1 MGGRGDRG
9 AGRCAGPGLVDAGAR
24 VAVAGRDPDRL
35 AALAADLGGVPAQ
48 GLDVVDVESGR
59 AAAREAA
66 QALGGLDAVVVASGV
81 VAFGPAA
88 DADDAVVEEVFAVN
102 TLGPMSLVRSALPLL
117 ADGGAVV
124 LLSAVVADAPTLH
137 MAEYSA
143 SKAALSSW
151 ASVLRREL
159 RPAGWRCSTSSRRT
173 WRPGWSTGRWPGHRR
188 SCRPASTGMPSSTRC
203 SRACAPVPRRSCWTR
218 GPGRSSCA
226 EAAHRPRRS
235 RSGAGARW
243 RDRTTLVAWCSPRSC
258 ARAKASSSG
267 GCPRSPTRSSPS
279 NPTSST

>member
-1 MGGRGDRG
+1 MELQGARVWVVGATGVLGGALAR
-9 AGRCAGPGLVDAGAR
+9 GLVDAGAQ

-59 AAAREAA
+59 AAAGEAA
-66 QALGGLDAVVVASGV
+66 AALGGLDAVVVASGV

-102 TLGPMSLVRSALPLL
+102 TLGPMSLVRATLPLL
-117 ADGGAVV
+117 TDGGAVV

-159 RPAGWRCSTSSRRT
+159 RPRRLAVLDVKPPHVETGLVDRALAGSPPKLPAGFDRQAVVDAVLEGMRT
-173 WRPGWSTGRWPGHRR
+173 G
-188 SCRPASTGMPSSTRC
+188 AKE
-203 SRACAPVPRRSCWTR
+203 VVLDPR
-218 GPGRSSCA
+218 
-226 EAAHRPRRS
+226 
-235 RSGAGARW
+235 AGA
-243 RDRTTLVAWCSPRSC
+243 LVLR
-258 ARAKASSSG
+258 
-267 GCPRSPTRSSPS
+267 
-279 NPTSST
+279 